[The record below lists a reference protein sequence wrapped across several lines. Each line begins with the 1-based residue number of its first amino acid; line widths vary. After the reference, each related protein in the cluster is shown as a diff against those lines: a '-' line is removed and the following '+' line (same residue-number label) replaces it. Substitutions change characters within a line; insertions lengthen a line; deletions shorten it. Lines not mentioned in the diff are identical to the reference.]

1 MHNFPHTSRI
11 TQILII
17 FAGLCFGSVSVPAF
31 GAVMSISPTS
41 INYGNNPVNSGPY
54 KYVTLRNAGSG
65 TVNVTWMSVTGSFKI
80 YNVSWPLSLGV
91 GKSVTFYVKFVPKTT
106 GNFTGTLSVFS
117 SNSARVTVA
126 LSGSATSGS
135 TSGGSGSGGTTKG
148 TLSFSPASFN
158 FGSVT
163 VGTKAQ
169 KTVTISAATAP
180 VQISGA
186 TTTNPEFFL
195 SGLTI
200 PTTISAGKSITITVN
215 FTPKASGSTSTQF
228 ALADNAT
235 NSPGVF
241 TATGAGISTS
251 QHTVAL
257 TWSPSKSTVAGY
269 NVYRG
274 TATGGPYSKLN
285 SGSIVTTSFSDSTVK
300 SGSTYFYVTTAV
312 NSAGAESTKSNEVRA
327 TIPTP

>member
-1 MHNFPHTSRI
+1 MHNFPRTSRV
-11 TQILII
+11 TQILIVLV
-17 FAGLCFGSVSVPAF
+17 GLCFVSVSVPAF

-54 KYVTLRNAGSG
+54 KYLTLRNAGSG
-65 TVNVTWMSVTGSFKI
+65 TVNVSWISVTGSFKI
-80 YNVSWPLSLGV
+80 YNVAWPLSLGV

-117 SNSARVTVA
+117 TNSARVTVA
-126 LSGSATSGS
+126 LSGSATSSS
-135 TSGGSGSGGTTKG
+135 TGGGSGGATKG
-148 TLSFSPASFN
+148 TLSFSPTSFN
-158 FGSVT
+158 FGNVT
-163 VGTKAQ
+163 VGTKIR

-180 VQISGA
+180 VTISGA

-195 SGLTI
+195 SGLAI

-251 QHTVAL
+251 QHTVGL
-257 TWSPSKSTVAGY
+257 TWVPSKSTVAGY